1 MDTIMLIRNSTELFT
16 AMLDR
21 KTIILGDEGELQT
34 KEKTLG
40 SRLKPQPARVAP
52 ELTAKQSEAVQ
63 LSMAKL
69 VEYEAR
75 SSFGRANL
83 PYPMPLGGKSY
94 EETLHKA
101 RLTLGNKMIEFVAE
115 KELKDEPKA
124 IRQGVIPY
132 LQALWQEEHPEG
144 PIDIYEIQTIV
155 KDILT
160 ELKKDPGKPLSQ
172 LAYGFILGPTELQEH
187 MLYLEQKIG
196 RAIELTWD
204 DKHQH
209 EFDEN
214 GIYDIFTRDAPRDRP
229 YFQNVKLSYEKY
241 SNEDALEK
249 YKEMLIKE
257 FPERSIAAVVGICM
271 SQTIMADFSAMIMNV
286 NTPFP
291 LNPYC
296 EKNSQDISRIMTLV
310 TSNTDPLPE
319 ETLDEELDEDL
330 KVQEIPLRGAEGGGQ
345 LQELPREEKPTAF
358 TTSEQVE
365 LAEEAEES
373 SSEEEPSTSSVTRKP
388 LSLREQLIKTAR
400 TRTSRTMLFNQ
411 EGYVLIIR
419 NFGISLR
426 DTTTGFY
433 QQVGSTSFMLQ
444 IPKDQFPL
452 AVGAKPVVKVVDM
465 QVERKTPFVGH
476 HALQKGFIGQVI
488 PGPVLMSEEL
498 KKK

>member
-1 MDTIMLIRNSTELFT
+1 MLIRNSTDLFT
-16 AMLDR
+16 AMLDG
-21 KTIILGDEGELQT
+21 KTITLDDEGDLQT
-34 KEKTLG
+34 KEKTLR
-40 SRLKPQPARVAP
+40 SRLKPQSAKVTP
-52 ELTAKQSEAVQ
+52 ELTAKQSEAIQ

-75 SSFGRANL
+75 SSLGRPNL

-94 EETLHKA
+94 EETLNKA
-101 RLTLGNKMIEFVAE
+101 RLILGCKMIEFVAE
-115 KELKDEPKA
+115 KELRDEPKA
-124 IRQGVIPY
+124 IRQGAIPY
-132 LQALWQEEHPEG
+132 LQALWQEEHPGG
-144 PIDIYEIQTIV
+144 PADIYEIQAIV
-155 KDILT
+155 KNTLT
-160 ELKKDPGKPLSQ
+160 ELKEDPGNPLSQ
-172 LAYGFILGPTELQEH
+172 LAYGFILGPTDLQEH
-187 MLYLEQKIG
+187 MLYLEQKIE
-196 RAIELTWD
+196 RTIELTWD

-214 GIYDIFTRDAPRDRP
+214 GVYEIFTRDAPRDRP
-229 YFQNVKLSYEKY
+229 YLQNVKLSYEKY

-257 FPERSIAAVVGICM
+257 FPERSMAAIVGICM

-296 EKNSQDISRIMTLV
+296 KKNSQDISRIMTLV
-310 TSNTDPLPE
+310 TSNKDPLPE
-319 ETLDEELDEDL
+319 EPLDEELDEDL
-330 KVQEIPLRGAEGGGQ
+330 KVQEILLRGAEGGRQ
-345 LQELPREEKPTAF
+345 LQELPREDKLTALI
-358 TTSEQVE
+358 TSEQAELVE
-365 LAEEAEES
+365 EVNES
-373 SSEEEPSTSSVTRKP
+373 SSEEELSTPVTRKP

-411 EGYVLIIR
+411 EKYVLIIR

-426 DTTTGFY
+426 DTATGFY

-452 AVGAKPVVKVVDM
+452 AVGTKPVIKVVDM

-476 HALQKGFIGQVI
+476 HAIQKGFIGQVI
-488 PGPVLMSEEL
+488 PGPVLMSEEQ